1 MRARDSLACR
11 RCIVYLLCYFALAV
25 WTYGIQVP
33 SGLFVPG
40 IITGCSFGRLAGE
53 WVRYYTYD
61 PNCYDTFTGGSLPFL
76 VGALR
81 ARN

>member
-1 MRARDSLACR
+1 M
-11 RCIVYLLCYFALAV
+11 

-61 PNCYDTFTGGSLPFL
+61 PNCYDTFTGGSLPF
-76 VGALR
+76 
-81 ARN
+81 